1 MRRLARPNPAPR
13 QPRNG
18 LPPTPPHHTLTHRQ
32 SRLMDQHRSYAP
44 DANAAPRDRADTTPS
59 SYGELHPVGGGDPIP
74 LLKPTLVVGRRE
86 SCDIVLRFP
95 NVSGTH
101 CELSITDGRW
111 TVKDLNSSNGT
122 KVNGTR
128 ISEGQLD
135 PGDRVSIGRHEYE
148 VCYDPSRIGDAGG
161 SFALAAQ
168 RDIFSRSLLASAGLE
183 NRRPSKP
190 GRPRP

>member
-1 MRRLARPNPAPR
+1 MEQRPSHALNSSAA
-13 QPRNG
+13 
-18 LPPTPPHHTLTHRQ
+18 
-32 SRLMDQHRSYAP
+32 SRDS
-44 DANAAPRDRADTTPS
+44 ADTMPAI
-59 SYGELHPVGGGDPIP
+59 YGELQPVGGGDPIP

-101 CELSITDGRW
+101 CELSIADGRW

-148 VCYDPSRIGDAGG
+148 VCYDPSRIGYDGG
-161 SFALAAQ
+161 SFAVAAQ

>member
-1 MRRLARPNPAPR
+1 
-13 QPRNG
+13 
-18 LPPTPPHHTLTHRQ
+18 
-32 SRLMDQHRSYAP
+32 MDQHRSYAP
-44 DANAAPRDRADTTPS
+44 HASAELRDLGDTDPS
-59 SYGELHPVGGGDPIP
+59 SYGELQPVGGGDPIP
-74 LLKPTLVVGRRE
+74 LLKPTLLVGRRE

-101 CELSITDGRW
+101 CELSIADGRW

-135 PGDRVSIGRHEYE
+135 PGDKVSIGRHEYE
-148 VCYDPSRIGDAGG
+148 VCYDPARIGGVGG
-161 SFALAAQ
+161 VFTRSPQ
-168 RDIFSRSLLASAGLE
+168 RDIFSKSLLASAGLE